1 MKKCLILVFC
11 FFTAAFGAER
21 PNSNVCQL
29 LVTQWLSNQ
38 KSLDDY
44 LKLGCSKNFMVKTL
58 NEMLP
63 EEKEEKEEK
72 KRSKSLY
79 QDLKAAGYSEEEI
92 REGLGQFL
100 QEAGFSD
107 EEINAYFELESGKS
121 N

>member
-63 EEKEEKEEK
+63 EEKEEEEEK
-72 KRSKSLY
+72 KKTSRYKIY
-79 QDLKAAGYSEEEI
+79 KEAGYDDETI
-92 REGLGQFL
+92 QKHLRPIYRK
-100 QEAGFSD
+100 AGFSD
-107 EEINAYFELESGKS
+107 EEINAYFELESGKRD
-121 N
+121 